1 MQDNKRA
8 TIMGVRVRRGRSGQV
23 ITLPNQ
29 FGIDDLSATWTIAQR
44 ADGRPIENL
53 GVTPDIAYDF
63 TAKDLR
69 TGFAQYRLAVLKAL
83 GGLIGGAKTAP

>member
-1 MQDNKRA
+1 MRA
-8 TIMGVRVRRGRSGQV
+8 TIMGVRTSGAGGAV
-23 ITLPNQ
+23 KPFSLPNQ
-29 FGIDDLSATWTIAQR
+29 FGIEDLSATWTIAQR

-69 TGFAQYRLAVLKAL
+69 TGFAEYRLKVLKAL
-83 GGLIGGAKTAP
+83 AGLIDGAKTAP